1 LVLVVVV
8 MVRIVFFQTLLRLNA
23 NNDEKKKCRALAKE
37 MKGVNDQ
44 LDKHIIEENLT
55 SKQLKDILILAVGK
69 HRSANELLGKADGKS
84 GKAKSEAE
92 SKKKGK
98 K

>member
-1 LVLVVVV
+1 
-8 MVRIVFFQTLLRLNA
+8 
-23 NNDEKKKCRALAKE
+23 

-55 SKQLKDILILAVGK
+55 PLQLKDILILAVGK
-69 HRSANELLGKADGKS
+69 HRSANELLGKADAKS